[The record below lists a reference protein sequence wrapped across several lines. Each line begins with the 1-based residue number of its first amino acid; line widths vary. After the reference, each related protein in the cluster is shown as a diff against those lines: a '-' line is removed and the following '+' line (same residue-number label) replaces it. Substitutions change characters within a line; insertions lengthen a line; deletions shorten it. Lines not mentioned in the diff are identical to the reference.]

1 MALETTG
8 EVTVDVDRATAFAFV
23 QDPERLASC
32 IPGCRDLRELVP
44 GRYSAVLT
52 SRVAFMTLSFKVVID
67 VVRIEPPNE
76 IEAKITGDAVG
87 LPGHLVAAASVQL
100 TEAADCR
107 TTIRYVTDVG
117 LTGKLGG
124 LGQPAF
130 RATST
135 QLAREFG
142 ANLKKGIEAER
153 RGAKGPPQATR
164 DS

>member
-8 EVTVDVDRATAFAFV
+8 EVTVEVDRATAFAFV

-32 IPGCRDLRELVP
+32 IPGCRDLHQLSS
-44 GRYSAVLT
+44 GRYSAVLAN
-52 SRVAFMTLSFKVVID
+52 RVAFMTLSFKVVID
-67 VVRIEPPNE
+67 VVRIEPPTE

-87 LPGHLVAAASVQL
+87 LPGHLVATARVQL
-100 TEAADCR
+100 TEASARR
-107 TTIRYVTDVG
+107 TTIRYVTDAG

-142 ANLKKGIEAER
+142 ANLKKGIEAEAA
-153 RGAKGPPQATR
+153 RGAGEHL
-164 DS
+164 

>member
-8 EVTVDVDRATAFAFV
+8 EVTVEADRATAFAFV
-23 QDPERLASC
+23 EDPERVAGC
-32 IPGCRDLRELVP
+32 IPGCRDLLELAP

-52 SRVAFMTLSFKVVID
+52 NRVAFMTLSFKVIID
-67 VVRIEPPNE
+67 VVRTEPPKK

-87 LPGHLVAAASVQL
+87 LPGHLVATASVQL
-100 TEAADCR
+100 TEAAGRR

-124 LGQPAF
+124 LGQPVF
-130 RATST
+130 RATSV

-142 ANLKKGIEAER
+142 ANLKKGIEAARMET
-153 RGAKGPPQATR
+153 QA
-164 DS
+164 

>member
-8 EVTVDVDRATAFAFV
+8 EVIVEVDCATAFAFV
-23 QDPERLASC
+23 QDPKRLAGC
-32 IPGCRDLRELVP
+32 IPGCHDLCELST
-44 GRYSAVLT
+44 GRYSAMLT
-52 SRVAFMTLSFKVVID
+52 NRVAFMTLNFKVIID
-67 VVRIEPPNE
+67 VVRMEPPTA

-87 LPGHLVAAASVQL
+87 LPGHLVATARVQL
-100 TEAADCR
+100 TEAVGRC
-107 TTIRYVTDVG
+107 TMIHYMTDVG

-142 ANLKKGIEAER
+142 VNLKKGIEAER
-153 RGAKGPPQATR
+153 RGA
-164 DS
+164 

>member
-8 EVTVDVDRATAFAFV
+8 EVTVEVDRATAFAFV
-23 QDPERLASC
+23 QDPKRLAGC
-32 IPGCRDLRELVP
+32 IPGCRDLLELAP

-52 SRVAFMTLSFKVVID
+52 NRVAFMTLSFKVVID

-76 IEAKITGDAVG
+76 IEAKITGDSVG
-87 LPGHLVAAASVQL
+87 LPGHLVATASVQL
-100 TEAADCR
+100 TEAGGR

-130 RATST
+130 RATSV

-142 ANLKKGIEAER
+142 ANLKKGIEAGRTET
-153 RGAKGPPQATR
+153 QA
-164 DS
+164 

>member
-8 EVTVDVDRATAFAFV
+8 EVTVEVDRATAFTFV
-23 QDPERLASC
+23 QDPERLARC
-32 IPGCRDLRELVP
+32 IPGCRDLRELSP

-67 VVRIEPPNE
+67 VVSIEPPRE

-100 TEAADCR
+100 TEAADGR
-107 TTIRYVTDVG
+107 TTIRYMTDVG

-130 RATST
+130 RAMSA

-142 ANLKKGIEAER
+142 VNLKKGIEAGRTETH
-153 RGAKGPPQATR
+153 A
-164 DS
+164 

>member
-8 EVTVDVDRATAFAFV
+8 EVSVEVDRATAFAFV
-23 QDPERLASC
+23 QDPQRLAGC
-32 IPGCRDLRELVP
+32 IPGCHDLRELST

-52 SRVAFMTLSFKVVID
+52 NRVAFMTLSFKVIID
-67 VVRIEPPNE
+67 VVRMAPPTE

-87 LPGHLVAAASVQL
+87 LPGHLVATARVQL
-100 TEAADCR
+100 TEAAERC
-107 TTIRYVTDVG
+107 TTIRYVTDVA
-117 LTGKLGG
+117 LMGKLGG

-130 RATST
+130 RAMSA

-153 RGAKGPPQATR
+153 RGV
-164 DS
+164 

>member
-8 EVTVDVDRATAFAFV
+8 EVTVEADLATAFAFM
-23 QDPERLASC
+23 QDPERLAGC
-32 IPGCRDLRELVP
+32 IPGCRDLRELAP

-52 SRVAFMTLSFKVVID
+52 NRVAFMTLGFKVVID
-67 VVRIEPPNE
+67 VVKMEPPNE

-87 LPGHLVAAASVQL
+87 LPGRLVATARVKL
-100 TEAADCR
+100 TEAAARR

-130 RATST
+130 RAASA

-142 ANLKKGIEAER
+142 ANLKKGIEAGRTETH
-153 RGAKGPPQATR
+153 A
-164 DS
+164 